1 MIHKNNVKNKKIL
14 FDEITSLEDLFLAW
28 DGFKCGKE
36 GRLDVQKFFL
46 NLERNIFNLC
56 EKLKSGTYQH
66 CAYTSFLVCDPKPR
80 NINKAEVVDRVVHHL
95 IVKHIE
101 PLFENSFIFDSYSSR
116 IGKGTHRG
124 VSRLKSFCLKLTRNK
139 TRTAW
144 ALKCDIRK
152 FFDSVDHEIL
162 ISILRDK
169 IRDEKLMEIIEK
181 IIRSYSTKP
190 GKGIPLG
197 NLTSQIFSNIYL
209 DRLDQFMK
217 RNLRTKY
224 YLRYADDFIILD
236 VKKER
241 LEKLVPVLNDFL
253 ERDLK
258 LQLHPNK
265 LIIRKIHNGIDF
277 LGYVVYPTHIILRTK
292 TKRRMLL
299 KIADKK
305 RELDAGIIS
314 AETFDN
320 TLQSYLGMLTHCRGD
335 GIRDEV
341 DRITD
346 DWCYLNFIVEH
357 IY

>member
-1 MIHKNNVKNKKIL
+1 MIHKNDVKNKKIL
-14 FDEITSLEDLFLAW
+14 FDEITSLEGLFSAW
-28 DGFKCGKE
+28 EGFKRGKE

-46 NLERNIFNLC
+46 NLERNIFNLY
-56 EKLKSGTYQH
+56 EKVKSGTYQH
-66 CAYTSFLVCDPKPR
+66 SAYTSFLVCDPKLR
-80 NINKAEVVDRVVHHL
+80 NINKAEVVDRVMHHS

-101 PLFENSFIFDSYSSR
+101 PLFEKSFIFDSYSSR

-124 VSRLKSFCLKLTRNK
+124 VERLKSFCLKLTKNK

-152 FFDSVDHEIL
+152 FFDSVDHDIL

-217 RNLRTKY
+217 RNLRIKH
-224 YLRYADDFIILD
+224 YLRYTDDFIILD

-253 ERDLK
+253 EQDLK

-265 LIIRKIHNGIDF
+265 LIIRKIHRGIDF
-277 LGYVVYPTHIILRTK
+277 LGYIVYPTHLILRTK
-292 TKRRMLL
+292 TKRRMLR
-299 KIADKK
+299 KIAAKK
-305 RELDAGIIS
+305 RELDVGIIS

-320 TLQSYLGMLTHCRGD
+320 TLQSYLGMLTHCRGE
-335 GIRDEV
+335 GIRNEV
-341 DRITD
+341 NRITD
-346 DWCYLNFIVEH
+346 DWGYLNFIVEA
-357 IY
+357 